1 MDLPRNPHDGAGV
14 GVLPPHHA
22 PQPHPHTHA
31 YSHHQHQQMILGD
44 SNGGDD
50 DREVEVEVKAP
61 RSKLRHGS
69 KTRAKTW
76 VQAEVEQALVGADFI
91 GDERN
96 RSPIMC
102 TDKWRNLLKEF
113 KKVKHQDR
121 GRKKKKEKKGRRQKK
136 EWEAEKDLGK
146 KKKIRKKKKLST
158 NKINLNSI
166 KFFFFLIRRKCTFS
180 PYILIFFHFSLY
192 ILFFPLLVPKLI
204 NTCYFRPFC

>member
-1 MDLPRNPHDGAGV
+1 ME
-14 GVLPPHHA
+14 
-22 PQPHPHTHA
+22 
-31 YSHHQHQQMILGD
+31 M
-44 SNGGDD
+44 
-50 DREVEVEVKAP
+50 REK
-61 RSKLRHGS
+61 GFN
-69 KTRAKTW
+69 
-76 VQAEVEQALVGADFI
+76 Q
-91 GDERN
+91 
-96 RSPIMC
+96 SPTMC
-102 TDKWRNLLKEF
+102 IDKWRNLLKEF

-158 NKINLNSI
+158 NKIDLNSI